1 MISYSKALSLIEKNP
16 IKLKNEKVSTI
27 NSVNRVSAE
36 NIFSPNNNPLSNNAH
51 LTALL
56 FYLEKPKI

>member
-16 IKLKNEKVSTI
+16 IKLKNENISII

-36 NIFSPNNNPLSNNAH
+36 NIFSPNNNPLSNN
-51 LTALL
+51 
-56 FYLEKPKI
+56 